1 MKKSI
6 FFPLIALALSIV
18 LLPPDIAAQKSQ
30 SADVLLGAALH
41 QEEVEGTLE
50 AAIETYKKLL
60 VEYPGNRPLAAQA
73 QLHLGFCYEKLGEVQ
88 AKEARAAYERVV
100 RDYADQAGIV
110 AQARTRLAAL
120 AALGRGAGSV
130 PGVTVRQVWAGPWYG
145 GMGAPSR
152 DGAYLTFRNESE
164 DLAIRDLATGEI
176 RQLTKHQNVQQSAYQ
191 SVPSPDGKQVAY
203 SWYEDGLWELRVVG
217 LDGTAPR
224 VLYSNTEVNAYPT
237 DWSPDGKSIL
247 TVLDRKD
254 RAHQIALVSS
264 RDASVH
270 PLKSSDERGLAR
282 PRFSPDGRYIA
293 YALQQGPKSGEYDIF
308 VLALEGGREIPL
320 VQHPANDVH
329 PDWTPDGKR
338 ILFFSN
344 RTGTM
349 GAWWIQISEGHPQG
363 TPELVKPDLGLDLSP
378 MGFTRN
384 GSYYYGVHTEMSD
397 VYIAELDLATG
408 KLVSAPSA
416 ATQRFVGS
424 NSKPDWSP
432 DGLQLLF
439 LSKRGAGYWGARTFC
454 VRSTENGEVRE
465 LASKLDRVP
474 LARWSPDAHSLRVI
488 ANHPTDG
495 IGYFRIDV
503 QTGDFVAVPGLP
515 GQYGYLPAVS
525 RDGKAIIYQGE
536 INEPKKYGILL
547 RDLETGKNRE
557 LYCFVDPAHFASR
570 LTLSPDG
577 RQLAF
582 VMAEDTESRSRVIK
596 VMPTVGGEARDLLR
610 VEQIPFGEAPI
621 AWAPDGLSLLF
632 LKQASPPD
640 PKTELWLISVRG
652 GEPRRLEL
660 AAEGMSD
667 VCIHPDG
674 RHIAFT
680 EVKNRDEVW
689 VLENFLPAPKVV
701 K

>member
-6 FFPLIALALSIV
+6 IFPLIALALSIV
-18 LLPPDIAAQKSQ
+18 LSPPDTAAQKSQ

-41 QEEVEGTLE
+41 QEEVEGNLE

-60 VEYPGNRPLAAQA
+60 AEFPGNRPLAAQA
-73 QLHLGFCYEKLGEVQ
+73 QLHLGFCYEKLGEAQ
-88 AKEARAAYERVV
+88 AKEARTAYERVV
-100 RDYADQAGIV
+100 RDYADQAETV
-110 AQARTRLAAL
+110 AQARARLAAL

-130 PGVTVRQVWAGPWYG
+130 PGVTVRQAWAGPWYG

-349 GAWWIQISEGHPQG
+349 GAWWIQIAEGHPQG

-439 LSKRGAGYWGARTFC
+439 LSKRGAGYWGARAFC
-454 VRSTENGEVRE
+454 VRSTESGEVRE

-474 LARWSPDAHSLRVI
+474 LARWLPDARSLLVV
-488 ANHPTDG
+488 ASHPTDG
-495 IGYFRIDV
+495 IGPFRIDV
-503 QTGDFVAVPGLP
+503 QTGDFVAVPRPP
-515 GQYGYLPAVS
+515 GSFGYLPAVS
-525 RDGKAIIYQGE
+525 HDGKAWIYQGE
-536 INEPKKYGILL
+536 STEPKKYCVMV
-547 RDLETGKNRE
+547 RNLETSKNKE
-557 LYCFVDPAHFASR
+557 LFCFSDPAHFASR

-577 RQLAF
+577 SQLAF
-582 VMAEDTESRSRVIK
+582 VMAADTEGSMVLK
-596 VMPTVGGEARDLLR
+596 VMPAAGGEARDLLR
-610 VEQIPFGEAPI
+610 GVRIPFCEAPI
-621 AWAPDGLSLLF
+621 AWAPDGQNLLF
-632 LKQASPPD
+632 ARQPNPPD
-640 PKTELWLISVRG
+640 RKTELWLISVQG

-689 VLENFLPAPKVV
+689 VLENFLPAPKAA

>member
-1 MKKSI
+1 MRANTWVA
-6 FFPLIALALSIV
+6 LIMSAALAL
-18 LLPPDIAAQKSQ
+18 
-30 SADVLLGAALH
+30 LLGAAQKDTQKDRRAEAEL
-41 QEEVEGTLE
+41 QAAINKETVEGDLKG
-50 AAIETYKKLL
+50 AIELYQRLADGGDHAVAATAL
-60 VEYPGNRPLAAQA
+60 VRMGQ
-73 QLHLGFCYEKLGEVQ
+73 CYERLGS
-88 AKEARAAYERVV
+88 AEARKAYERVV
-100 RDYADQAGIV
+100 REFSDQKETVAE
-110 AQARTRLAAL
+110 AQARLSAL
-120 AALGRGAGSV
+120 AGTAGASGRTA
-130 PGVTVRQVWAGPWYG
+130 PGVTVRQVWVGPELETL
-145 GMGAPSR
+145 MGAPSR
-152 DGAYLTFRNESE
+152 DGAYLTFRTRGE

-217 LDGTAPR
+217 LDGAEPR
-224 VLYSNTEVNAYPT
+224 VLYSNAEVNPYPT
-237 DWSPDGKSIL
+237 DWSPDGKNIL
-247 TVLDRKD
+247 TILERKD
-254 RAHQIALVSS
+254 RTRQIALVSS

-270 PLKSSDERGLAR
+270 PLKSTDEFGLVR

-293 YALQQGPKSGEYDIF
+293 YALRQRPESEECDIF
-308 VLALEGGREIPL
+308 VLALDGGREIPL
-320 VQHPANDVH
+320 VQHPANDVN
-329 PDWTPDGKR
+329 PDWTPDGKG
-338 ILFFSN
+338 ILFHSN

-349 GAWWIQISEGHPQG
+349 GAWWIQVDEGHSRG

-378 MGFTRN
+378 MGFTRK

-397 VYIAELDLATG
+397 VYIAEVDLATG
-408 KLVSAPSA
+408 KLVSAPSV

-432 DGLQLLF
+432 DGRQLLF
-439 LSKRGAGYWGARTFC
+439 LSKRGPGYWGARAFC
-454 VRSTENGEVRE
+454 VRSTESGEVRE

-474 LARWSPDAHSLRVI
+474 LARWSPDARSLRVI

-495 IGYFRIDV
+495 IGHFRIDV

-525 RDGKAIIYQGE
+525 RDGKAIIYQGA

-557 LYCFVDPAHFASR
+557 LYCFADPAHFASR
-570 LTLSPDG
+570 LTLAPDG

-582 VMAEDTESRSRVIK
+582 VMAEDKESRSRVIK
-596 VMPTVGGEARDLLR
+596 VMPAAGGEARDLLR
-610 VEQIPFGEAPI
+610 AEQITFGEAPI
-621 AWAPDGLSLLF
+621 AWSPDGLSLLF
-632 LKQASPPD
+632 LRRANPPD
-640 PKTELWLISVRG
+640 PKTELWLISVQG
-652 GEPRRLEL
+652 GEARRLEL

-667 VCIHPDG
+667 LCIHPDG

-680 EVKNRDEVW
+680 SVQDREEVW
-689 VLENFLPAPKVV
+689 VLKNFLPAPQAAK